1 VPYTNKSHVFL
12 WLTTLGLFG
21 LTASGAVTRSW
32 LPLIL
37 LVALAAP
44 ALILRN
50 QDPVAAIARS
60 RARPRIAFARDPSP
74 SDLGAVDVYR
84 WENEGGAPPIGVI
97 GGIREPAHAARN
109 AALKS

>member
-1 VPYTNKSHVFL
+1 MPYTNKSHVFL
-12 WLTTLGLFG
+12 WLTILGLFG
-21 LTASGAVTRSW
+21 LTASGAVPRSW

-74 SDLGAVDVYR
+74 SDPAAVDVYR
-84 WENEGGAPPIGVI
+84 WENEGGAPPIDVI
-97 GGIREPAHAARN
+97 GGIREPAHAGRGVV
-109 AALKS
+109 